1 MSSVQLR
8 TTTLAGKKMSEYRYE
23 RQTDCDSCE
32 RWTEEEAR
40 EQLCGNCSVE
50 EERNAARLTR
60 DYYLRKVAALEV
72 SVKELNRTVEFLKR
86 EVARKGEQV
95 EFLR

>member
-1 MSSVQLR
+1 
-8 TTTLAGKKMSEYRYE
+8 MSEYRYE
-23 RQTDCDSCE
+23 RQVDCDSCE

-40 EQLCGNCSVE
+40 TQLCGNCSLE

-72 SVKELNRTVEFLKR
+72 NVKELNRTVEFLKR
-86 EVARKGEQV
+86 EVMRKSEQV

>member
-1 MSSVQLR
+1 
-8 TTTLAGKKMSEYRYE
+8 MSEYRYE
-23 RQTDCDSCE
+23 RQVDCDSCE

-40 EQLCGNCSVE
+40 TQLCGNCSVE

-60 DYYLRKVAALEV
+60 DYYLRKVAGLEV
-72 SVKELNRTVEFLKR
+72 TVKNLQRDNEFLKR
-86 EVARKGEQV
+86 EVLRKDEMM